1 LTENKKQQNAGEKG
15 AYEIKTVTASE
26 LLLFYSQ
33 TSKAQTQGTRPFVS
47 DDERDAKLGCIGHLR
62 ADYGRRGNEFWTTWF
77 DHCGELKTQAFKD
90 ELDMVI
96 NHLRGDG
103 NILNSLGTLSEYCCS
118 HPEAKLD
125 VMHRDDIYGFR
136 IDTDD
141 HCYYIRGMLTQGDY
155 NLYVYCYERS
165 ILEQHLAAPRSWE
178 KTEQHEQEAREPEP
192 QTLTA
197 DRKAELFDGLVESVN
212 GLMSD
217 DSWYDIFRGIGMTDA
232 EMKSMG
238 LDLPELKVTGHTVEA
253 MAEYVIDQIKKE
265 DMGATQT
272 HITIPIADLTARF
285 KLDLEESGLA
295 EDAFMEELFSRSE
308 VDDAEILSG
317 ELWIKPNEQVLSRGD
332 PQIAMGNM

>member
-1 LTENKKQQNAGEKG
+1 MRITATATQPPAAIADTRAFVAAIIALTAE
-15 AYEIKTVTASE
+15 
-26 LLLFYSQ
+26 
-33 TSKAQTQGTRPFVS
+33 TQGARPFVS

-103 NILNSLGTLSEYCCS
+103 NILNSLGTLSEYCHS

-155 NLYVYCYERS
+155 NLYCYCYQRS
-165 ILEQHLAAPRSWE
+165 RLEQHLAAPRSWE

-217 DSWYDIFRGIGMTDA
+217 GSWYDIFRGIGMTDA
-232 EMKSMG
+232 EMKSME
-238 LDLPELKVTGHTVEA
+238 LDLPELKVTGHTIEA
-253 MAEYVIDQIKKE
+253 MAEYVIDQIRNRALPDDE
-265 DMGATQT
+265 DDDGDDGF
-272 HITIPIADLTARF
+272 PDEVPESARF
-285 KLDLEESGLA
+285 VFIENDLCVPRLR
-295 EDAFMEELFSRSE
+295 ELLCS
-308 VDDAEILSG
+308 
-317 ELWIKPNEQVLSRGD
+317 GD
-332 PQIAMGNM
+332 PIEF

>member
-1 LTENKKQQNAGEKG
+1 MNC
-15 AYEIKTVTASE
+15 
-26 LLLFYSQ
+26 
-33 TSKAQTQGTRPFVS
+33 
-47 DDERDAKLGCIGHLR
+47 LG
-62 ADYGRRGNEFWTTWF
+62 
-77 DHCGELKTQAFKD
+77 
-90 ELDMVI
+90 
-96 NHLRGDG
+96 
-103 NILNSLGTLSEYCCS
+103 SLSEYCYS

-125 VMHRDDIYGFR
+125 VTQRDDIYGFR

-155 NLYVYCYERS
+155 NLYCYCYERS
-165 ILEQHLAAPRSWE
+165 ILEQHLASPRSWE
-178 KTEQHEQEAREPEP
+178 KTEQHEQEAHKSEP
-192 QTLTA
+192 LTA

-238 LDLPELKVTGHTVEA
+238 LDLPELKVTGHTIEA
-253 MAEYVIDQIKKE
+253 MVEYVIDQIRKE

-285 KLDLEESGLA
+285 KLDLEESGFA
-295 EDAFMEELFSRSE
+295 EDAFMEELFSHSE
-308 VDDAEILSG
+308 VDDAEIQSG